1 MRWSFETARSIRF
14 GRDVSEELAPLARSF
29 GRRVLLVTGQ
39 SPRRFAKRIDAMRDL
54 DLELMQVSVTG
65 EPSLSWLDDSLAQ
78 ARDFAPDVVVGLGGG
93 SAIDGAKSLAGV
105 LPKCR

>member
-65 EPSLSWLDDSLAQ
+65 EPSLKLRFLRKSCGYDLEGNRCSQ
-78 ARDFAPDVVVGLGGG
+78 FAMNGVPDLGHCPF
-93 SAIDGAKSLAGV
+93 AG
-105 LPKCR
+105 